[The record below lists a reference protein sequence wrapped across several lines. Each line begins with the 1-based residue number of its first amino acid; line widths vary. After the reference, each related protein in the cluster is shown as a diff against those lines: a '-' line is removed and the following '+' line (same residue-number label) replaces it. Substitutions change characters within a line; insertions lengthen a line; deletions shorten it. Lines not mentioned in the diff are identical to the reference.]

1 MKVKIRDLKPN
12 PYRDMKHY
20 PVDSS
25 KIETLIASIKQTGF
39 WDNILGRKSNDKVEI
54 AYGHH
59 RLIALQKIFKE
70 DDFVDIPIK
79 PLSDANML
87 KIMANENMDEWK
99 TNPAVIDET
108 VKAAK
113 KFLEGHPEEM
123 KKVSPTGPTPGKSG
137 FRTIAKFL
145 GWKEFKVK
153 YSLERLGM
161 IGEGKIEP
169 EAIKILPTER
179 SARDFVKAVK
189 QFKPTPEQQKKAAE
203 KISGMAKGDR
213 GEAAVRS
220 VITEQIYKKPK
231 AKHKDLKLIELREE
245 IKATE
250 KLARDFN
257 SKLLTLIKF
266 REEMQ
271 DQIYQQ
277 EIKSLAIEF
286 NVMFQRLKT
295 FLGGKNNV
303 KQLKG

>member
-113 KFLEGHPEEM
+113 KFLEGHPQERQLLAHGRADQPIGAPAISE
-123 KKVSPTGPTPGKSG
+123 
-137 FRTIAKFL
+137 FL
-145 GWKEFKVK
+145 GWNEHKVR

>member
-1 MKVKIRDLKPN
+1 MKVKIEDLKPN
-12 PYRDMKHY
+12 PFRNMNHY
-20 PVDSS
+20 PVDAS
-25 KIETLIASIKQTGF
+25 KVETLIASIKQTGF
-39 WDNILGRKSNDKVEI
+39 WDNILGRKNNGKVEI

-113 KFLEGHPEEM
+113 KFLEGHPEE
-123 KKVSPTGPTPGKSG
+123 KEKLGQAKSVTVG
-137 FRTIAKFL
+137 ADLISRFL
-145 GWKEFKVK
+145 GWKRFKVS
-153 YSLERLGM
+153 YSLERLGL
-161 IGEGKIEP
+161 IDGGIIEP

-189 QFKPTPEQQKKAAE
+189 QFKPTPKQQKKAAI
-203 KISGMAKGDR
+203 KISEMAKGDR

-220 VITEQIYKKPK
+220 VITEQIYQKPK
-231 AKHKDLKLIELREE
+231 PEHKGLKILELKEE
-245 IKATE
+245 IKSTE
-250 KLARDFN
+250 KLARDL
-257 SKLLTLIKF
+257 SEKILTLTRFKNEI
-266 REEMQ
+266 Q
-271 DQIYQQ
+271 DKVYQK
-277 EIKSLAIEF
+277 EIRTLATEF
-286 NVMFQRLKT
+286 NVLIQRLKT
-295 FLGGKNNV
+295 FIGDKNV